1 MLPPA
6 GHHQPR
12 TPSLPSAT
20 SYFPVTFLT
29 NSHSSL
35 LLASM
40 DLYLPLPG
48 CSSLIL
54 PSYIPHTNCCSL
66 TLSLWPAPISTNTP
80 ASPLSLWP
88 PPISPLNQP
97 LLPQLPL
104 SSSCPPPPPI
114 HSGPNGLLTPRDYG
128 FSLGLA
134 LRPGRDMVLM
144 CLCVCLF
151 ACLSPPEAWTF
162 RCLSDTLDL

>member
-1 MLPPA
+1 MSSHSSYQLMLPPA

-104 SSSCPPPPPI
+104 SSSCPPPPPHTQWAKWFAYTERLWI
-114 HSGPNGLLTPRDYG
+114 FT
-128 FSLGLA
+128 
-134 LRPGRDMVLM
+134 RPG
-144 CLCVCLF
+144 
-151 ACLSPPEAWTF
+151 P
-162 RCLSDTLDL
+162 